1 MMLDEQLLTEALLWS
16 WVVLVFWATGP
27 TYE

>member
-1 MMLDEQLLTEALLWS
+1 MVLDDQLLAEALLWS
-16 WVVLVFWATGP
+16 WVVLVLWTTGP